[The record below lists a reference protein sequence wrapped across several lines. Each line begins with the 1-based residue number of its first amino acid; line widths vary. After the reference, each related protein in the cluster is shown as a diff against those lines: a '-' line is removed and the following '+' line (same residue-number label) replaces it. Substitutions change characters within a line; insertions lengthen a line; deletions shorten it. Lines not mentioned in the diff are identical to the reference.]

1 LAEYEWGFPREN
13 TNGNDDNGDLA
24 KSASLEME
32 LPRENTRRFTMRKFE
47 LLTVGNAGNDE
58 NGQYFIVPLPFL
70 QEWNRNPVELDLL
83 QVATHHLG

>member
-13 TNGNDDNGDLA
+13 TNRNDDNGDLA

-58 NGQYFIVPLPFL
+58 NGDDNGMRLSMTRMTMGFC
-70 QEWNRNPVELDLL
+70 RLL
-83 QVATHHLG
+83 SE